1 MKTPIAPTSPCQET
15 SVNET
20 VASRRTYHWRTLAGR
35 VWTSVHD
42 DVALPPL
49 ALTHVVED

>member
-15 SVNET
+15 SVNTTQLTE
-20 VASRRTYHWRTLAGR
+20 VADIGR
-35 VWTSVHD
+35 QVWTSVHD